1 MRGPGHHLVSALEEL
16 ELLSS
21 SCLASRCPAEDRL
34 PTEEKLWVDS
44 KYSWL
49 ELRVSL
55 RRKDIARVIN
65 QYTFA
70 DKSINRFRKNITDK
84 SHCSDK

>member
-1 MRGPGHHLVSALEEL
+1 MRGRGHHLVSALEEL

-21 SCLASRCPAEDRL
+21 LCLASRCPAEDRL
-34 PTEEKLWVDS
+34 PTEEKPWADS

-49 ELRVSL
+49 ELQVSL
-55 RRKDIARVIN
+55 RQKNVARVIN

-70 DKSINRFRKNITDK
+70 DKLMNRFRKNFPDK
-84 SHCSDK
+84 IHRSDK